1 MEKNRE
7 QKRLTL
13 SEYDAIVAFDRLCF
27 PEDHWTEED
36 WRELLA
42 DERAVYLALLD
53 DGRIVGDVFVYNW
66 QGERD
71 YGKIMNLAV
80 HPAYRRRRLAAGL
93 RAATELLQ
101 AAGLP
106 RICGETRL
114 SNEAMRRTFAACGY
128 RLTRIEEAYYDHPP
142 ESACKR
148 MKDNL
153 KRKFKRYA
161 APKDRGGVQ
170 TVKNPAQPKV
180 SEGRKGERK
189 PSGCPSRS
197 IPAAAA
203 KM

>member
-1 MEKNRE
+1 ME

-80 HPAYRRRRLAAGL
+80 HPAYRGRRLAAGLL

-101 AAGLP
+101 AAEYILAG
-106 RICGETRL
+106 G
-114 SNEAMRRTFAACGY
+114 NERVILCERGIRTFETDSRAKLNA
-128 RLTRIEEAYYDHPP
+128 
-142 ESACKR
+142 K
-148 MKDNL
+148 
-153 KRKFKRYA
+153 
-161 APKDRGGVQ
+161 
-170 TVKNPAQPKV
+170 
-180 SEGRKGERK
+180 SEGQAVLGRQ
-189 PSGCPSRS
+189 
-197 IPAAAA
+197 
-203 KM
+203 

>member
-1 MEKNRE
+1 ME

-27 PEDHWTEED
+27 PQDHWTEED

-80 HPAYRRRRLAAGL
+80 HPAYRGRRLAAGLL

-101 AAGLP
+101 AAVLVLP
-106 RICGETRL
+106 LFDERDPPCGIIHVSGPLL
-114 SNEAMRRTFAACGY
+114 SSWLE
-128 RLTRIEEAYYDHPP
+128 
-142 ESACKR
+142 
-148 MKDNL
+148 
-153 KRKFKRYA
+153 
-161 APKDRGGVQ
+161 RGD
-170 TVKNPAQPKV
+170 VKV
-180 SEGRKGERK
+180 
-189 PSGCPSRS
+189 PSL
-197 IPAAAA
+197 I
-203 KM
+203 